1 MRERDLQPKGPS
13 SAGTWCC
20 LGGGRIHTEADKEL
34 ADAIGLSFPVVP
46 AAARASRAFLERV
59 VDHTARA
66 GVAQFL
72 DLGTGLP
79 VEPNTHQV
87 AQAVD
92 ERARILYVDNDPTVL
107 ELGRALLPLGSPE
120 GAVDYLDADVRDVQ
134 HVLDAAGEILDLDRP
149 VAVLMLSML
158 GHVEDPAEACAVAQ
172 RYMSAMAP
180 GSYLATC
187 DSVDSPDMRAAAAAY
202 AAGGG
207 PPIHLRTA
215 AQLEPAGAGLEFLTP
230 VGPVNLWHPDG
241 PAAEPAPE
249 PAPEPVDQWGFVARK
264 PLEATDR

>member
-1 MRERDLQPKGPS
+1 MSEHGPQPTGPS

-20 LGGGRIHTEADKEL
+20 LGGGRIYTEADKEL

-66 GVAQFL
+66 GIAQFL

-87 AQAVD
+87 AQAV
-92 ERARILYVDNDPTVL
+92 EKSARIVYVDNDPTVL
-107 ELGRALLPLGSPE
+107 EHGRALANLGTPE
-120 GAVDYLDADVRDVQ
+120 GAVAYLDGDVR
-134 HVLDAAGEILDLDRP
+134 HVTKVLGEAARTLDLNRP

-158 GHVEDPAEACAVAQ
+158 GHIEDPAEAGEIAR
-172 RYMSAMAP
+172 RYMSAVPP
-180 GSYLATC
+180 GSYFATC
-187 DSVDSPDMRAAAAAY
+187 DSVDSADMRAAAAAY

-215 AQLEPAGAGLEFLTP
+215 AELELTGTGLDLLAP
-230 VGPVNLWHPDG
+230 VGPISLWHP
-241 PAAEPAPE
+241 AEPAPQ
-249 PAPEPVDQWGFVARK
+249 PVDQWGFVARK
-264 PLEATDR
+264 P

>member
-120 GAVDYLDADVRDVQ
+120 GAVDYLDADVHDVQ

-158 GHVEDPAEACAVAQ
+158 GHVEDPAEACAIAQ

-215 AQLEPAGAGLEFLTP
+215 AQLEPAGAGLEFLAP

-241 PAAEPAPE
+241 PVPE

>member
-1 MRERDLQPKGPS
+1 MSERDLQPKGPS

-20 LGGGRIHTEADKEL
+20 LGGGRIHTEADREL
-34 ADAIGLSFPVVP
+34 AEAIGLSFPVVP

-66 GVAQFL
+66 GVRQFL

-79 VEPNTHQV
+79 VDPNTHQV

-92 ERARILYVDNDPTVL
+92 ARARIVYVDNDPTVI
-107 ELGRALLPLGSPE
+107 EYARALLPLGTAE
-120 GAVDYLDADVRDVQ
+120 GAVTYADADIRDVRK
-134 HVLDAAGEILDLDRP
+134 VLDEARAVLDLDRP

-158 GHVEDPAEACAVAQ
+158 GHVEDPAEAAALAQSYMGAVP
-172 RYMSAMAP
+172 P

-207 PPIHLRTA
+207 PPMHLRTA
-215 AQLEPAGAGLEFLTP
+215 EQLEYAGAGLELLGP
-230 VGPVNLWHPDG
+230 VGPISHWHPAG
-241 PAAEPAPE
+241 PDPD
-249 PAPEPVDQWGFVARK
+249 PVDQWGFVARK
-264 PLEATDR
+264 PVVGNA

>member
-1 MRERDLQPKGPS
+1 MSERDLRPAGPS

-20 LGGGRIHTEADKEL
+20 LGGGRIYTEADKEL
-34 ADAIGLSFPVVP
+34 ADAIALSFPVVP

-59 VDHTARA
+59 TDHMARA
-66 GVAQFL
+66 GVTQFL

-79 VEPNTHQV
+79 VDPNTHQV

-92 ERARILYVDNDPTVL
+92 RSARILYVDNDPTVL
-107 ELGRALLPLGSPE
+107 EHGRALLPTGSPE

-134 HVLDAAGEILDLDRP
+134 RVLEAAGEILDLDRP

-158 GHVEDPAEACAVAQ
+158 GHIEDPAEACALAR
-172 RYMSAMAP
+172 RYMDAVAP

-215 AQLEPAGAGLEFLTP
+215 AQLEPAAAGLEFL
-230 VGPVNLWHPDG
+230 GPVSPVSLWHP
-241 PAAEPAPE
+241 AEPS
-249 PAPEPVDQWGFVARK
+249 PEPVDQWGFVARK
-264 PLEATDR
+264 PLPAEDRGTDR